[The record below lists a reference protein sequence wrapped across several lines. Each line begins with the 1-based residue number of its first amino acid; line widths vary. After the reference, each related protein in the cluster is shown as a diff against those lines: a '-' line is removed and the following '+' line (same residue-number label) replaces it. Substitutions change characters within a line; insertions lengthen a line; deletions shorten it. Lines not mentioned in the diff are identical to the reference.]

1 MVAALKETAV
11 LKSIINNL
19 GIKILLEQG
28 SENQFS
34 FKNNLSETYYFL
46 FGPEG
51 GFESS
56 EIEMIDSSNRFVLS
70 NYRLRSETAVIKCAS
85 LLTGKF

>member
-1 MVAALKETAV
+1 MQK
-11 LKSIINNL
+11 
-19 GIKILLEQG
+19 KILFDQS
-28 SENQFS
+28 SENQLT
-34 FKNNLSETYYFL
+34 FKNNSSDTYYFL

-56 EIEMIDSSNRFVLS
+56 EIEMIDLSDRFVLS
-70 NYRLRSETAVIKCAS
+70 SYRLRSETAVIKCAS